1 MMNRIANDPILTGSN
16 PKADERLMQDVL
28 TGDVAVSAAVE
39 ACRDARRLGV
49 AVGVIHSA
57 TMLCR
62 AATRAYEDGDTLTGD
77 AFRIA
82 SQALT
87 DRIDEI
93 VKAAERR

>member
-1 MMNRIANDPILTGSN
+1 MTNRITNDPILTGTN

-28 TGDVAVSAAVE
+28 TGNVAVSAAVE

-49 AVGVIHSA
+49 AVGVIQSA
-57 TMLCR
+57 LTLCR
-62 AATRAYEDGDTLTGD
+62 SAKRAYEDGDTLTGN

-82 SQALT
+82 SHALT

-93 VKAAERR
+93 VKAAELR